1 MFDEL
6 KRVSSMVEKDF
17 DKDDVKNDVE
27 EKNIDLVVDFDVVV
41 KGIVVVVDVSCYN
54 KIIKFL
60 KF

>member
-1 MFDEL
+1 M

-27 EKNIDLVVDFDVVV
+27 EKNIDFVVDFDVVV